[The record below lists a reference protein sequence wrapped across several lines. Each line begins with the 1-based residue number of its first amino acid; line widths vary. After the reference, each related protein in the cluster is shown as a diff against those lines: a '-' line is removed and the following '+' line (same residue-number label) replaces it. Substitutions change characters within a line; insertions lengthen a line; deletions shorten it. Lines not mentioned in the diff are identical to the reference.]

1 MSSHQ
6 AMRYRENM
14 HYREDMQLGPV
25 IVDVAGLSLTV
36 ADEAL
41 LREPWVGGIIL
52 FTRNYRDVAQLCEL
66 VTQIRAVRP
75 ELLICV
81 DQEGGR
87 VQRFR
92 DGFTVIPPMADIGAV
107 YRKQAEQ
114 GLALAQACGWLMAAE
129 LRACGVDLSFAPVLD
144 LDDER
149 CAVIANRSF
158 SIDPDI
164 MSVLSEA
171 FIDGMHAA
179 NMCATG
185 KHFPGH
191 GAVAGDS
198 HHETPVDER
207 TLNAILAED
216 VQPYRHLCAQGK
228 LDAVMPAHV
237 VYSQVDSSPAGFSAR
252 WLQDVLKQQLQFDGV
267 IFSDDLTMEGAGV
280 IADMGERARVALA
293 AGCTALLV
301 CNQRPAQLAVVEAL
315 QQSGLRPAS
324 NLQRLK
330 RPFAWNNLDAL
341 RTTEKWQ
348 RARRLLQESLAA

>member
-1 MSSHQ
+1 MF
-6 AMRYRENM
+6 
-14 HYREDMQLGPV
+14 YREDMSLGPV
-25 IVDVAGLSLTV
+25 IVDVAGLALT
-36 ADEAL
+36 AEDEAL

-52 FTRNYRDVAQLCEL
+52 FSRNYRHVAQLCEL
-66 VTQIRAVRP
+66 AAQIRSVRS

-92 DGFTVIPPMADIGAV
+92 EGFTVIPPMADIGAV
-107 YRKQAEQ
+107 YRRDAEN
-114 GLALAQACGWLMAAE
+114 GMALARTCGWLMAAE

-158 SIDPDI
+158 SIDPQV

-171 FIDGMHAA
+171 FIDGMHEA

-191 GAVAGDS
+191 GAVMGDS
-198 HHETPVDER
+198 HHETPIDNR
-207 TLNAILAED
+207 ALDAILAED
-216 VQPYRHLCAQGK
+216 VQPYRHLCAKGK

-237 VYSQVDSSPAGFSAR
+237 VYSQVDNNPAGFSAR
-252 WLQDVLKQQLQFDGV
+252 WLQDVLKQQLRFDGV

-301 CNQRPAQLAVVEAL
+301 CNQRPAQLAVVDVL
-315 QQSGLRPAS
+315 KKSDLKPAS

-330 RPFAWNNLDAL
+330 RPFAWSNLVELHA
-341 RTTEKWQ
+341 TQQWQ
-348 RARRLLQESLAA
+348 LAQQLLQQYFPS

>member
-1 MSSHQ
+1 MYM
-6 AMRYRENM
+6 AYRA
-14 HYREDMQLGPV
+14 DMMLGPV
-25 IVDVAGLSLTV
+25 IVDVAGLSLT
-36 ADEAL
+36 DEDRTL
-41 LREPWVGGIIL
+41 LCEPWVGGIIL
-52 FTRNYRDVAQLCEL
+52 FTRNYQSVAQLREL
-66 VTQIRAVRP
+66 VAQIRAVRP
-75 ELLICV
+75 ELLVCV

-92 DGFTVIPPMADIGAV
+92 DGFTAIPPMADIGAV
-107 YRKQAEQ
+107 YRQDAER
-114 GLALAQACGWLMAAE
+114 GVNLARACGWLMAAE

-158 SIDPDI
+158 SIDPLV

-171 FIDGMHAA
+171 FIDGMHNA

-191 GAVAGDS
+191 GAVTGDS
-198 HHETPVDER
+198 HFETPVDAR
-207 TLNAILAED
+207 TLDAILADD
-216 VQPYRHLCAQGK
+216 VLPYRNLCQQGK

-237 VYSQVDSSPAGFSAR
+237 VYSAVDKNPAGFSPF
-252 WLQDVLKQQLQFDGV
+252 WLQEILKQQLQFDGV

-280 IADMGERARVALA
+280 IADMADRAHAALA

-301 CNQRPAQLAVVEAL
+301 CNQRPAQLAVVATLKQSAL
-315 QQSGLRPAS
+315 QPAS

-330 RPFAWNNLDAL
+330 RPFAWPDLDSL
-341 RTTEKWQ
+341 RKTGEWIECHH
-348 RARRLLQESLAA
+348 LLQEALAL

>member
-1 MSSHQ
+1 MT
-6 AMRYRENM
+6 YRA
-14 HYREDMQLGPV
+14 DMMLGPV
-25 IVDVAGLSLTV
+25 IVDVAGLSLT
-36 ADEAL
+36 DDDKTL
-41 LREPWVGGIIL
+41 LCEPWVGGIIF
-52 FTRNYRDVAQLCEL
+52 FTRNYQSVSQLREL
-66 VTQIRAVRP
+66 VAQIRALRP

-92 DGFTVIPPMADIGAV
+92 DGFTIIPPMANIGAA
-107 YRKQAEQ
+107 YQQNAER
-114 GLALAQACGWLMAAE
+114 GLQLARACGWLMAAE

-144 LDDER
+144 LDNER

-158 SIDPDI
+158 SIDPEI

-171 FIDGMHAA
+171 FIDGMHDA

-191 GAVAGDS
+191 GAVTGDS
-198 HHETPVDER
+198 HFETPVDVR
-207 TLNAILAED
+207 TLDAILVED
-216 VQPYRHLCAQGK
+216 VLPYRHLCEQGK

-237 VYSQVDSSPAGFSAR
+237 VYSAVDKNPAGFSPL
-252 WLQDVLKQQLQFDGV
+252 WLQDILKKQLQFDGV

-280 IADMGERARVALA
+280 IADMAERAHVALA

-315 QQSGLRPAS
+315 KASSLKPAS

-330 RPFAWNNLDAL
+330 RPFAWSDLDTL
-341 RTTEKWQ
+341 RATEKWKAAHQ
-348 RARRLLQESLAA
+348 LLKEHLV

>member
-1 MSSHQ
+1 MV
-6 AMRYRENM
+6 YRA
-14 HYREDMQLGPV
+14 DMMLGPV
-25 IVDVAGLSLTV
+25 IVDVAGLSLT
-36 ADEAL
+36 ADDEAL
-41 LREPWVGGIIL
+41 LREPWVGGIIF
-52 FTRNYRDVAQLCEL
+52 FTRNYQSVSQLRELVAQ
-66 VTQIRAVRP
+66 VRAVRP

-92 DGFTVIPPMADIGAV
+92 DGFTIIPPMANIGAL
-107 YRKQAEQ
+107 YQQNTERGIQ
-114 GLALAQACGWLMAAE
+114 LARVCGWLMAAE
-129 LRACGVDLSFAPVLD
+129 LRSCGVDLSFAPVLD

-158 SIDPDI
+158 SIDPQI
-164 MSVLSEA
+164 MGVLSEA
-171 FIDGMHAA
+171 FIDGMHDA

-191 GAVAGDS
+191 GAVSGDS
-198 HHETPVDER
+198 HFETPVDAR
-207 TLNAILAED
+207 TLDAILAED
-216 VQPYRHLCAQGK
+216 VLPYRHLCEQGK

-237 VYSQVDSSPAGFSAR
+237 VYSAVDKNPAGFSPF
-252 WLQDVLKQQLQFDGV
+252 WLQEILKKQLQFDGV

-280 IADMGERARVALA
+280 IADMAERAHVALV

-315 QQSGLRPAS
+315 KKSGLMPAS

-330 RPFAWNNLDAL
+330 RPFAWPDLDTL
-341 RTTEKWQ
+341 RSSEKWKTAQ
-348 RARRLLQESLAA
+348 QLLKESAV

>member
-1 MSSHQ
+1 MT
-6 AMRYRENM
+6 YRA
-14 HYREDMQLGPV
+14 DMMLGPV
-25 IVDVAGLSLTV
+25 IVDVAGLSLT
-36 ADEAL
+36 ADDETL

-52 FTRNYRDVAQLCEL
+52 FTRNYQSVAQLREL
-66 VTQIRAVRP
+66 VAQIRVVRP

-92 DGFTVIPPMADIGAV
+92 DGFTIIPPMADIGAA
-107 YRKQAEQ
+107 YQKNAET
-114 GLALAQACGWLMAAE
+114 GVKLARACGWLMAAE

-158 SIDPDI
+158 SLDPLV

-171 FIDGMHAA
+171 FIDGMHEA

-191 GAVAGDS
+191 GAVSGDS
-198 HHETPVDER
+198 HHETPIDTRVLD
-207 TLNAILAED
+207 TILAED
-216 VQPYRHLCAQGK
+216 VMPYRNLCEQGK

-237 VYSQVDSSPAGFSAR
+237 VYSAVDKNPAGFSPF
-252 WLQDVLKQQLQFDGV
+252 WLQEILKEQLRFDGV

-280 IADMGERARVALA
+280 IADMGERAHVALA

-315 QQSGLRPAS
+315 KQSTLKPAS

-330 RPFAWNNLDAL
+330 RPFTWLDLDSL
-341 RTTEKWQ
+341 RKSGKWIENHH
-348 RARRLLQESLAA
+348 LLQQSLAL